1 MKIIF
6 KQTYDVL
13 VYVDAPD
20 EMTDAELAVWAKANA
35 DKGFTFV
42 TTSNGHGDDCI
53 LHQGTDVE
61 HLDGSP
67 IVEL

>member
-20 EMTDAELAVWAKANA
+20 GMTDAELAVWAKANETNNN
-35 DKGFTFV
+35 TFV
-42 TTSNGHGDDCI
+42 STNNETDCI